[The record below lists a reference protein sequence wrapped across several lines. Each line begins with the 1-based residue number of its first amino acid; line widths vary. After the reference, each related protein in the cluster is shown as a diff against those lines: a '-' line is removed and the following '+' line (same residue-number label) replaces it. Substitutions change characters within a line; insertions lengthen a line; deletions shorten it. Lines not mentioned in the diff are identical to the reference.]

1 MKKWIVPNV
10 FAIIIFGVLALILSK
25 RESLYA
31 GSIFVDA
38 FMITGAFLWMGAGI
52 VYINQEGAFDI
63 VIYGVKRIVRI
74 FKKYVDDDS
83 PKSYY
88 EYVDTRRGQKK
99 IILYPTILVGTVY
112 FLVGL
117 IIFLI

>member
-10 FAIIIFGVLALILSK
+10 IAIIIFSFIMAVTANKPTPYPGI
-25 RESLYA
+25 
-31 GSIFVDA
+31 VDA